1 MSCTAQTAEEST
13 TVATQE
19 VEQEESLVEETE
31 ASTEDATEVTYEVE
45 SIAVDKALVK
55 VQTAKAGADSTE
67 WMDALVQNNAA
78 GGISITLASVLPMY
92 RGMTVSATMTNKSTG
107 AVMASDTVMSAGTYN
122 ADIFIGGLES
132 GSHTLRLKAAGFM
145 DYVQDVEVNGNIL
158 YAYIGTGMVNLDG
171 VSYETGKTHP

>member
-107 AVMASDTVMSAGTYN
+107 AVMA
-122 ADIFIGGLES
+122 
-132 GSHTLRLKAAGFM
+132 
-145 DYVQDVEVNGNIL
+145 
-158 YAYIGTGMVNLDG
+158 
-171 VSYETGKTHP
+171 

>member
-132 GSHTLRLKAAGFM
+132 GSYTLRLKVAGFM